1 MPDVRLAIVGSGDPP
16 KFEIQV
22 KGWLKECGIEN
33 YAIMTGF
40 ISGQEKLQAFSEAD
54 VFVLPSQAEN
64 FGFANFEA
72 MASKIPVVIS
82 DTLNYSN
89 EIKAHQAGLVVR
101 RDPKDFAEAILKL
114 LNDQF
119 LRQRLGQNG
128 LRLANSYSWEACGE
142 KVEQTIQCILQGK
155 PLTKDLILEE

>member
-1 MPDVRLAIVGSGDPP
+1 VGRGDPP
-16 KFEIQV
+16 KFEMRV
-22 KGWLKECGIEN
+22 RSWLKEYGIED
-33 YAIMTGF
+33 YTIMTGF
-40 ISGQEKLQAFSEAD
+40 IIGPEKLEALAAAD

-82 DTLNYSN
+82 DTLNYAN
-89 EIKAHQAGLVVR
+89 EIKSYQAGLVVR

-114 LNDQF
+114 LNDQY
-119 LRQRLGQNG
+119 LRRCLGQNG
-128 LRLANSYSWEACGE
+128 LRLAYSYSWEACGE

-155 PLTKDLILEE
+155 PLGKDLTLEE